1 MVQPSPLRAQ
11 ARRVKDLTELK
22 LSDLWRE
29 VKSDEDWWG
38 DLKGETLRVVKRLL
52 ESYMEEELLEHFRRG
67 VGAALSFAAAI
78 VMAIGSVACLRS
90 WA

>member
-1 MVQPSPLRAQ
+1 MVQ
-11 ARRVKDLTELK
+11 VKNLTELK

-29 VKSDEDWWG
+29 VKGDEDWWG

-52 ESYMEEELLEHFRRG
+52 ESYMGRSCWSSFGRG
-67 VGAALSFAAAI
+67 VGAALNFAAAI
-78 VMAIGSVACLRS
+78 AMAIGSVACLRS